1 MRRTVTALSTLA
13 VLALPLAN
21 LTARAASATLTAVK
35 KKSVWKKVAGPQA
48 SANQW
53 GYVEVTLVVKKTTI
67 TTGSGKNAK
76 TKVTRKITGA
86 PVPVYPDHTGRSVF
100 ISQQA
105 IPILIG
111 EVLRAQWSPNIQMIS
126 GATYTSEAFIQSLQV
141 AILEA
146 KKV

>member
-1 MRRTVTALSTLA
+1 MRRTARALTTVA

-21 LTARAASATLTAVK
+21 VATRAAAATLTAVK
-35 KKSVWKKVAGPQA
+35 KKTVWKTVAGPQA
-48 SANQW
+48 QADRW
-53 GYVEVTLVVKKTTI
+53 GYVEVTLVVRKTTT
-67 TTGSGKNAK
+67 TTGSQ

-100 ISQQA
+100 ISQNA

-111 EVLRAQWSPNIQMIS
+111 EVLRAQMKPNIDIVS
-126 GATYTSEAFIQSLQV
+126 GATYTSQAFIQSLQ
-141 AILEA
+141 AALLKA